1 MEEKILKELENINV
15 QLKQMNQRFD
25 GVDQRFEGI
34 DQRFEKIDQRF
45 EKIDQRFEKIDQR
58 FEKIDQRFEEIEQK
72 IEKTEDRIVTTLRDE
87 FDKKLN
93 ETIEAISADV
103 GTQINELCVKIEER
117 DNREHSKIL
126 NELREHK
133 RRTKRGVEAFGR
145 ILVC

>member
-25 GVDQRFEGI
+25 GIDQRFDGI
-34 DQRFEKIDQRF
+34 DQRFDGIAQRFDGIDQKF
-45 EKIDQRFEKIDQR
+45 
-58 FEKIDQRFEEIEQK
+58 
-72 IEKTEDRIVTTLRDE
+72 EKTEDRIVTTLRDE
-87 FDKKLN
+87 FDKKLS

>member
-25 GVDQRFEGI
+25 GI
-34 DQRFEKIDQRF
+34 DQRFDGIDQKF
-45 EKIDQRFEKIDQR
+45 DGIDQKFDGIDQK
-58 FEKIDQRFEEIEQK
+58 FDGIDQKF
-72 IEKTEDRIVTTLRDE
+72 EKTEDRIVTTLRDE
-87 FDKKLN
+87 FDKKLS

>member
-25 GVDQRFEGI
+25 GIDQRFDGIDQKFDGIDQKFDGVDQRFDGI
-34 DQRFEKIDQRF
+34 DQKF
-45 EKIDQRFEKIDQR
+45 
-58 FEKIDQRFEEIEQK
+58 
-72 IEKTEDRIVTTLRDE
+72 EKTEDRIVTTLRDE
-87 FDKKLN
+87 FDKKLS

>member
-25 GVDQRFEGI
+25 GIDQKFDGI
-34 DQRFEKIDQRF
+34 DQKFDGIDQKF
-45 EKIDQRFEKIDQR
+45 DGIDQKF
-58 FEKIDQRFEEIEQK
+58 
-72 IEKTEDRIVTTLRDE
+72 EKTEDRIVTTLRDE
-87 FDKKLN
+87 FDKKLS

>member
-25 GVDQRFEGI
+25 GIDQRFDGI
-34 DQRFEKIDQRF
+34 DQRFDGVDQRFDGIDQRF
-45 EKIDQRFEKIDQR
+45 DGIDQKF
-58 FEKIDQRFEEIEQK
+58 
-72 IEKTEDRIVTTLRDE
+72 EKTEDRIVTTLRDE
-87 FDKKLN
+87 FDKKLS

>member
-25 GVDQRFEGI
+25 GIDQRFDGIDQKFDGI
-34 DQRFEKIDQRF
+34 DQRFDGVDQRF
-45 EKIDQRFEKIDQR
+45 DGIDQKF
-58 FEKIDQRFEEIEQK
+58 
-72 IEKTEDRIVTTLRDE
+72 EKTEDRIVTTLRDE
-87 FDKKLN
+87 FDKKLS

>member
-25 GVDQRFEGI
+25 GINQRFDGVDQRFDGVDQRFDGI
-34 DQRFEKIDQRF
+34 DQKF
-45 EKIDQRFEKIDQR
+45 
-58 FEKIDQRFEEIEQK
+58 
-72 IEKTEDRIVTTLRDE
+72 EKTEDRIVTTLRDE
-87 FDKKLN
+87 FDKKLS

>member
-25 GVDQRFEGI
+25 GI
-34 DQRFEKIDQRF
+34 DQRFDGIDQKF
-45 EKIDQRFEKIDQR
+45 DGIDQKFDGIDQK
-58 FEKIDQRFEEIEQK
+58 FDGIDQKFDGIDQK
-72 IEKTEDRIVTTLRDE
+72 FEKTEDRIVTTLRDE
-87 FDKKLN
+87 FDKKLS

>member
-25 GVDQRFEGI
+25 GI
-34 DQRFEKIDQRF
+34 DQRFDGIDQKF
-45 EKIDQRFEKIDQR
+45 DGIDQKFDGIDQK
-58 FEKIDQRFEEIEQK
+58 F
-72 IEKTEDRIVTTLRDE
+72 EKTEDRIVTTLRDE
-87 FDKKLN
+87 FDKKLS

>member
-25 GVDQRFEGI
+25 GIDQRFDGVDQRFDGI
-34 DQRFEKIDQRF
+34 DQRFDGIDQKF
-45 EKIDQRFEKIDQR
+45 
-58 FEKIDQRFEEIEQK
+58 
-72 IEKTEDRIVTTLRDE
+72 EKTEDRIVTTLRDE
-87 FDKKLN
+87 FDKKLS

>member
-25 GVDQRFEGI
+25 GI
-34 DQRFEKIDQRF
+34 DQRFDEIDQKF
-45 EKIDQRFEKIDQR
+45 
-58 FEKIDQRFEEIEQK
+58 
-72 IEKTEDRIVTTLRDE
+72 EKTEDRIVTTLRDE
-87 FDKKLN
+87 FDKKLS

>member
-1 MEEKILKELENINV
+1 
-15 QLKQMNQRFD
+15 MNQILD

-34 DQRFEKIDQRF
+34 DQRFEGIDQRFEGIDQRFEGIDQRF
-45 EKIDQRFEKIDQR
+45 EK
-58 FEKIDQRFEEIEQK
+58 IEQK

-87 FDKKLN
+87 LDKKLN

-133 RRTKRGVEAFGR
+133 RRTKKGVEAFGR
-145 ILVC
+145 ILAC

>member
-25 GVDQRFEGI
+25 GVDQRFEG
-34 DQRFEKIDQRF
+34 
-45 EKIDQRFEKIDQR
+45 IDQR

>member
-25 GVDQRFEGI
+25 GIDQRFDGVDQRFDGI
-34 DQRFEKIDQRF
+34 DQRFDGIDQRF
-45 EKIDQRFEKIDQR
+45 DGIDQKF
-58 FEKIDQRFEEIEQK
+58 
-72 IEKTEDRIVTTLRDE
+72 EKTEDRIVTTLRDE
-87 FDKKLN
+87 FDKKLS

>member
-25 GVDQRFEGI
+25 GI
-34 DQRFEKIDQRF
+34 DQKF
-45 EKIDQRFEKIDQR
+45 
-58 FEKIDQRFEEIEQK
+58 
-72 IEKTEDRIVTTLRDE
+72 EKTEDRIVTTLRDE
-87 FDKKLN
+87 FDKKLS

-145 ILVC
+145 ILVWLIYILKVLQLKM

>member
-25 GVDQRFEGI
+25 GIDQRFDGI
-34 DQRFEKIDQRF
+34 DQRFDGVDQRF
-45 EKIDQRFEKIDQR
+45 DGIDQKF
-58 FEKIDQRFEEIEQK
+58 
-72 IEKTEDRIVTTLRDE
+72 EKTEDRIVTTLRDE
-87 FDKKLN
+87 FDKKLS

>member
-25 GVDQRFEGI
+25 GIDQRFDGI
-34 DQRFEKIDQRF
+34 DQRFDGIDQRF
-45 EKIDQRFEKIDQR
+45 DGIDQKF
-58 FEKIDQRFEEIEQK
+58 
-72 IEKTEDRIVTTLRDE
+72 EKTEDRIVTTLRDE
-87 FDKKLN
+87 FDKKLS